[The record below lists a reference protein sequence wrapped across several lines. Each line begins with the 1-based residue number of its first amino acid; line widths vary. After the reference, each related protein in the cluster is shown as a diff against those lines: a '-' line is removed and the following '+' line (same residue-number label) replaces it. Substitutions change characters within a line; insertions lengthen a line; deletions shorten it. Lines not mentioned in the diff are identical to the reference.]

1 MKLPRHGSVE
11 ASMEA
16 FMSFHQ
22 NADSAGGPSSSRAAM
37 KRSLK
42 KIACLGGGGI
52 VESVFSYFFPLRLAS
67 NCAYSRYVL
76 PARSL
81 SQQWLVFTVVFFFI
95 FQEFFVYSRLYLVHT
110 AYWISCAP
118 LFQLA
123 AFPGISSKPPP
134 GGCCNGNLVA
144 TTTHNIYFEVC
155 RSIAE
160 DRTNGETKE
169 AFDQR
174 RSPRFKDNQFDP

>member
-1 MKLPRHGSVE
+1 MEVAFVEAFTEASVKVTSVEVSVE
-11 ASMEA
+11 AFTEAPMEA

-37 KRSLK
+37 KRLLK

-52 VESVFSYFFPLRLAS
+52 VESVFSYCFPLRLAS
-67 NCAYSRYVL
+67 NCAHSRYVL

-110 AYWISCAP
+110 AYWITLCSPFSTCS
-118 LFQLA
+118 
-123 AFPGISSKPPP
+123 ISRNFKQTTSWGMLQRKP
-134 GGCCNGNLVA
+134 CSYYNA
-144 TTTHNIYFEVC
+144 
-155 RSIAE
+155 
-160 DRTNGETKE
+160 
-169 AFDQR
+169 
-174 RSPRFKDNQFDP
+174 